1 MLNLAICMRN
11 NKMQNY
17 EEKFYKRKNSGRII
31 DELLNNC
38 SLLALKSADY
48 IVEKY
53 RQLSLRIW
61 LMQ

>member
-31 DELLNNC
+31 DELLNSC
-38 SLLALKSADY
+38 CLLF
-48 IVEKY
+48 
-53 RQLSLRIW
+53 
-61 LMQ
+61 